1 MNNILISIVIIFT
14 TIFVINLYRKNYW
27 ISKNLNTNDEFSF
40 EILNS
45 NYNKNIISG
54 TGLIFF
60 IIFYL
65 SLFFLN
71 YYKKVS
77 LPYNFIYFIMMSSL
91 IVIISFIDDIKK
103 LDPILRL
110 LIQLF
115 CVFSSLT
122 CLNLI
127 GINIPF
133 KIAILF
139 SVITWIFLINVTNFI
154 DGSDGVCCI
163 NVLNFFIGILI
174 LDYFYDLN
182 CFAVIIAKIIIPILI
197 GFLFF
202 NYPPAKNYMGDA
214 GSIFL
219 GFLVGFSFLELI
231 VKEMYIVIIL
241 YIYPLLDCSITLIKK
256 TLKGY
261 MPWKRLGDYY
271 FLKPKKKNYYN
282 FKQLSIISKK
292 IFYLFIFYSIIN
304 FTLIFFSAYFNNIF
318 LIIGNVMLAFILI
331 LIFNSEKIKTG

>member
-1 MNNILISIVIIFT
+1 MISILIFSVIIFT
-14 TIFVINLYRKNYW
+14 TILAINFYSKNYW
-27 ISKNLNTNDEFSF
+27 IRKNLKTNDEFSF
-40 EILNS
+40 EILDS
-45 NYNKNIISG
+45 SYNKNIISG
-54 TGLIFF
+54 TGVIFF

-65 SLFFLN
+65 SLFFFN

-77 LPYNFIYFIMMSSL
+77 LPYNFIYFIMMSFL
-91 IVIISFIDDIKK
+91 IMIISFIDDIKK

-133 KIAILF
+133 KIALLF
-139 SVITWIFLINVTNFI
+139 SVIIWIFLINITNFI
-154 DGSDGVCCI
+154 DGSDGICCV

-174 LDYFYDLN
+174 LDYFYDLD

-231 VKEMYIVIIL
+231 IKEIYIVIIL
-241 YIYPLLDCSITLIKK
+241 YIYPLLDCSITLFKK

-282 FKQLSIISKK
+282 FEQLRIISKK
-292 IFYLFIFYSIIN
+292 VFYLFIFYSIIN
-304 FTLIFFSAYFNNIF
+304 FTLIFLSVYFNNIF
-318 LIIGNVMLAFILI
+318 FIIGNVILAFTLI
-331 LIFNSEKIKTG
+331 LIFNSEKIKVA

>member
-1 MNNILISIVIIFT
+1 MSSILTFIAIIIT
-14 TIFVINLYRKNYW
+14 TILSINSYSKNYW
-27 ISKNLNTNDEFSF
+27 ILKKLKTSDEFAV

-45 NYNKNIISG
+45 TYVKNVISG
-54 TGLIFF
+54 TGLVFF

-65 SLFFLN
+65 SLFYF
-71 YYKKVS
+71 YYYEKVS
-77 LPYNFIYFIMMSSL
+77 LPYNFIYFMMMSFL
-91 IVIISFIDDIKK
+91 IMITSFIDDIKK

-122 CLNLI
+122 CLNLLE
-127 GINIPF
+127 INIPF
-133 KIAILF
+133 KITILL
-139 SVITWIFLINVTNFI
+139 SIIIWIYLINITNFI

-202 NYPPAKNYMGDA
+202 NYPSAKNYMGDT

-231 VKEMYIVIIL
+231 IKEIYYVIIL
-241 YIYPLLDCSITLIKK
+241 YIYPLLDCSITIFKK
-256 TLKGY
+256 FLKGY
-261 MPWKRLGDYY
+261 MPWKRLNDYY
-271 FLKPKKKNYYN
+271 FLKPKKKNFYN
-282 FKQLSIISKK
+282 FKQLSNISKK
-292 IFYLFIFYSIIN
+292 IFYLFFFYSIIN
-304 FTLIFFSAYFNNIF
+304 FILIIFSIYFNNIF
-318 LIIGNVMLAFILI
+318 FTVGNITLAFVLI
-331 LIFNSEKIKTG
+331 LIFNGETIKTN